1 MLNIIIPF
9 LKSFMFMQIVQ
20 SSQSHSQSIFIWF
33 IHSLSF

>member
-1 MLNIIIPF
+1 
-9 LKSFMFMQIVQ
+9 VQ